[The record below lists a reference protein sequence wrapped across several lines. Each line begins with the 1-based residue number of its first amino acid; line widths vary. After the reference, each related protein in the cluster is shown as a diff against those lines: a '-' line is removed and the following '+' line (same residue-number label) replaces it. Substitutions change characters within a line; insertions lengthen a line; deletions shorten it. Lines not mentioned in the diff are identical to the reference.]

1 MTSAASQSLPNFSE
15 SRLATNVV
23 HFILSKHAMLTTA
36 SRPDTGT
43 MPSSQPSAATSS
55 SETPSTMMTFML
67 LRMQCDR
74 A

>member
-1 MTSAASQSLPNFSE
+1 
-15 SRLATNVV
+15 
-23 HFILSKHAMLTTA
+23 MLTTA